1 MKSAYVSVPA
11 CYLFMQTFG
20 PHMRACI
27 LLLQDSCQSISTL
40 VSMGSSEHGMGI
52 ALCKSY
58 AKASVH
64 ELVREALAER
74 SEAWHSYCKG
84 MNLALAD
91 RRL

>member
-1 MKSAYVSVPA
+1 
-11 CYLFMQTFG
+11 
-20 PHMRACI
+20 
-27 LLLQDSCQSISTL
+27 
-40 VSMGSSEHGMGI
+40 MGI

-58 AKASVH
+58 AKASVN